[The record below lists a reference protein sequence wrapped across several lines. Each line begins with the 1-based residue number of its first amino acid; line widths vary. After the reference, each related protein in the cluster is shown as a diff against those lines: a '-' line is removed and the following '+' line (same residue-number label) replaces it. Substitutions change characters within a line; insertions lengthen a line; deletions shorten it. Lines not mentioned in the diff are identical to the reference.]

1 MRTHAILQARMNSRR
16 LPGKVLM
23 NLGNQPIIELI
34 LESLSN
40 VFAQDCIF
48 VATSTLSSDDILVD
62 TLLQKKYQVRRGS
75 LENVFSRFQ
84 EIQKAA
90 PSDLVCRFTAD
101 NPFIDRDFVRAAI
114 KTAQDAFAEQ
124 NLVLVHSRN
133 SNVPIGMGVEIFS
146 GQLLLH
152 PESKLVDYDLEHVT
166 SWMYESPDVKK
177 VEFPHAPCGPD
188 GDISLTVDT
197 LEDFTNAENFQD
209 WLAGRLPT
217 LTLANEWHNSLELT

>member
-1 MRTHAILQARMNSRR
+1 LRTHAILQARMNSRR

-23 NLGNQPIIELI
+23 NLGNQPIVEKI
-34 LESLSN
+34 LESLYE

-48 VATSTLSSDDILVD
+48 VATSTLSSDDILAE
-62 TLLQKKYQVRRGS
+62 TLLRKKYQVRRGS

-84 EIQKAA
+84 EIQKST

-146 GQLLLH
+146 SQLLLH
-152 PESKLVDYDLEHVT
+152 PEAKLVDYDLEHVT
-166 SWMYESPDVKK
+166 SWMYESPVVKK
-177 VEFPHAPCGPD
+177 VEFPNVPYGPE
-188 GDISLTVDT
+188 GKISLTVDT
-197 LEDFTNAENFQD
+197 VEDFASAENFQD
-209 WLAGRLPT
+209 WLAGRSPT
-217 LTLANEWHNSLELT
+217 IALAHEWHNSQGLT

>member
-16 LPGKVLM
+16 LPGKVLT
-23 NLGNQPIIELI
+23 NLGNQPIVEII
-34 LESLSN
+34 LESLSD
-40 VFAQDCIF
+40 VFAPDCIF
-48 VATSTLSSDDILVD
+48 VATSKLSSDDILAE
-62 TLLQKKYQVRRGS
+62 TLLRKKYQVRRGS

-84 EIQKAA
+84 EIQKST

-146 GQLLLH
+146 SQLLLH
-152 PESKLVDYDLEHVT
+152 PESELVDYDLEHVT
-166 SWMYESPDVKK
+166 SWMYESAVVKK
-177 VEFPHAPCGPD
+177 VEFPNVPSGPE
-188 GDISLTVDT
+188 GNIRLTVDT
-197 LEDFTNAENFQD
+197 VEDFANAENFQD

-217 LTLANEWHNSLELT
+217 LTLANEWHSSLELT